1 MTKEIKLVV
10 LDVDGALT
18 DGSVYYSSNGELI
31 KPFCVKDGFFLKH
44 VCPALGIKF
53 AIISGGYGEIVQKR
67 AEVLGIEDVYVGF
80 IDKENAFNEI
90 KKKYQLENDEI
101 AYFGDD
107 WFDWSAMK
115 FAGLKGSP
123 CDAAPEIKE
132 RADFVTISKAGKGAV
147 REFLEYILKRD
158 GKFES
163 AKKKYLD

>member
-1 MTKEIKLVV
+1 MQSEIKLVI
-10 LDVDGALT
+10 LDVDGAMT
-18 DGSVYYSSNGELI
+18 DGMVFYSSAGELI
-31 KPFCVKDGFFLKH
+31 KPFSVKDGFFLKH
-44 VCPALGIKF
+44 LCPECGLKF
-53 AIISGGYGEIVQKR
+53 AIISGGFGDIVQKR
-67 AEVLGIEDVYVGF
+67 ADVLGITDVYVGSV
-80 IDKENAFNEI
+80 DKTAAYQDV
-90 KKKYQLENDEI
+90 KKKYSLDDAEI

-115 FAGLKGSP
+115 HAGLKGAP

-132 RADFVTISKAGKGAV
+132 RADFVTVAAGGRGAI

>member
-1 MTKEIKLVV
+1 MQKEIKLVI

-18 DGSVYYSSNGELI
+18 DGKVYYSSNGELI
-31 KPFCVKDGFFLKH
+31 KAFCVKDGFFLKH
-44 VCPALGIKF
+44 VCQPLGLRF
-53 AIISGGYGEIVQKR
+53 AIISGGFGDIVQKR
-67 AEVLGIEDVYVGF
+67 AEVLGIDDIYIGF
-80 IDKENAFNEI
+80 VDKANAYNELKI
-90 KKKYQLENDEI
+90 KYSLENDEI

-123 CDAAPEIKE
+123 SDAAPEIKE
-132 RADFVTISKAGKGAV
+132 RSDFVTISKAGKGAV

-163 AKKKYLD
+163 AKSKYLD

>member
-1 MTKEIKLVV
+1 MQKEIKLVI
-10 LDVDGALT
+10 LDVDGAMT
-18 DGSVYYSSNGELI
+18 DGKVYYSSNGELI
-31 KPFCVKDGFFLKH
+31 KPFSVKDGFFLKH
-44 VCPALGIKF
+44 VCPPLGIKF
-53 AIISGGYGEIVQKR
+53 AIISGGFGEIVHKR
-67 AEVLGIEDVYVGF
+67 AEVLGIDDIYVGF
-80 IDKENAFNEI
+80 VDKADAYNEL
-90 KKKYQLENDEI
+90 KTKYSLENDEI

-123 CDAAPEIKE
+123 SDAAPEIKE
-132 RADFVTISKAGKGAV
+132 RVDFVTKSKAGKGAV